1 MMMNSSGN
9 KKVLVVAQD
18 QQTRQWLTQWL
29 QEHGYNPVAARDSES
44 IQGQIVDGTSLVIS
58 DIDNPLEDVNR
69 LTAMVK
75 SASANVPVIVVAGA
89 ASADTAVQSMR
100 NGATDFLMKP
110 INSSELSAKLNRAL
124 NELKLQEELAALQ
137 GKQAPGVLGG
147 EVGEESGEVKSLQTL
162 EREAIIDALDR
173 FDGARSKTA
182 NALGISVRTLQ
193 RKIKEYG
200 YTNGGGNQPSYS
212 AISQQSTLNN

>member
-18 QQTRQWLTQWL
+18 QQTRQWLTEWL
-29 QEHGYNPVAARDSES
+29 QEHGYNPIAAGDSES
-44 IQGQIVDGTSLVIS
+44 IQGQITNDTSLVIS
-58 DIDNPLEDVNR
+58 DIDNPLADINR
-69 LTAMVK
+69 LTAMAK

-110 INSSELSAKLNRAL
+110 INSHELSAKLTRAL
-124 NELKLQEELAALQ
+124 NERKLQEELAALQ
-137 GKQAPGVLGG
+137 GNQSSNVASDIG
-147 EVGEESGEVKSLQTL
+147 ERTGEVKSLQVL
-162 EREAIIDALDR
+162 EREAIIDALEQ
-173 FDGARSKTA
+173 FNGARSKTA
-182 NALGISVRTLQ
+182 KALGISVRTLQ

-200 YTNGGGNQPSYS
+200 YTNGGTNPPSYS
-212 AISQQSTLNN
+212 SISQQSAFNN